1 MYILLVIASLYCC
14 KIKKRRDTTL
24 VDCGPA
30 TTSILVVV
38 EITLKNTKHKI
49 MIENAET
56 PRLLIA
62 SQLLTTGGGGGTA
75 GKEAA
80 GWRRRKVEIHR
91 KSGNYK

>member
-14 KIKKRRDTTL
+14 KIKKRQDTTL

-56 PRLLIA
+56 PWLLIA
-62 SQLLTTGGGGGTA
+62 SQLLTTGGGGTA
-75 GKEAA
+75 GNYFEKHRITNEKEPMAC
-80 GWRRRKVEIHR
+80 
-91 KSGNYK
+91 